1 MVGRFPGSTCVFEG
15 LIRSSTA
22 YHRCRGNRG
31 FAFAVVGGSLSATGW
46 TSLPQKRHRIAA
58 SCICSA
64 QKGQARTIS

>member
-22 YHRCRGNRG
+22 YQRCFGSRG
-31 FAFAVVGGSLSATGW
+31 FAFIAGGSLSETGW

-64 QKGQARTIS
+64 Q